1 MIALL
6 KWGFNCPNCFRD
18 QQDPLA
24 LQENQV
30 WMETMEK
37 MAKMVGM
44 EETHSYYQLCPANHV

>member
-1 MIALL
+1 MRTLPLL
-6 KWGFNCPNCFRD
+6 AARAVRD